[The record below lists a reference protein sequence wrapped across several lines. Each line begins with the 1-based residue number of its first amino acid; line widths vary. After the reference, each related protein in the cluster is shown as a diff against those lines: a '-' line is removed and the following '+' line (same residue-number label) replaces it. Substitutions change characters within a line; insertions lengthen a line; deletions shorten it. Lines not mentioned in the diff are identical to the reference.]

1 MDIPI
6 TFQVMVYG
14 KLEPYNE
21 VLSKARCR
29 IFYKYANRNG
39 AYITDQFAEQL
50 IKSLPY
56 VPVKGIYDNFNN
68 DYTDH
73 GKNRDEGR
81 IYGIVPETYNFAW
94 EKHLDEDGIEREY
107 ACSDVLIFTALY
119 KEASEIV
126 GKSLSMELYAPSIT
140 GNFQI
145 INGIKYFVYNSACF
159 LGLQVLGDEVTPCFE
174 GAAFYSL
181 YNNLKEVVEKLDAYN
196 LKLQNEKNGGPKMD
210 KINFRLSD
218 STKFDLIFDLLNTNY
233 NEDGGWTIDY
243 CICDVY
249 DDYVVAYNYGESIY
263 ERVYYTKNEDD
274 SVSLGAKKRCYILD
288 VTEEEKN
295 TLETIQQLNG
305 GSFTKA
311 DEVYSKVSNLE
322 EQVEIISTQNA
333 EFGLKIEEYTNSIS
347 TLTTENETLHAD
359 MESLQSNFNALE
371 TETKEL
377 REFKLAAEEAEKK
390 TIIDK
395 YAQKLPD
402 EVISKYSSKIVEF
415 TALDL
420 DKELAYE
427 MVNNTPDIF
436 SFNPNGQY
444 VPQDFNAGGI
454 EEILTQYQKK
464 TEE

>member
-274 SVSLGAKKRCYILD
+274 SITLGKKKRCYILD

-390 TIIDK
+390 AIIDK

-402 EVISKYSSKIVEF
+402 EVISKYSSKIAEF

>member
-274 SVSLGAKKRCYILD
+274 SITLGKKKRCYILD

-322 EQVEIISTQNA
+322 EQVETISTQNA

-395 YAQKLPD
+395 YARKLPD
-402 EVISKYSSKIVEF
+402 EVISKYSSKIAEF

>member
-274 SVSLGAKKRCYILD
+274 SISLGAKKRCYILD

-322 EQVEIISTQNA
+322 EQVETISTQNA

-390 TIIDK
+390 AIIDK

-402 EVISKYSSKIVEF
+402 EVISKYSSKIAEF